1 MGEKQGN
8 RNGKGGWNEMM
19 VTRENGEIGER
30 KRRERERERVSLNSN
45 ACWIWYN
52 LCNLNT
58 LTNTFYIY
66 SAYFTNSIPL
76 LDGCVS
82 SCCKLMLDQ

>member
-30 KRRERERERVSLNSN
+30 KRREREW
-45 ACWIWYN
+45 AWIQMHVE
-52 LCNLNT
+52 
-58 LTNTFYIY
+58 FDI
-66 SAYFTNSIPL
+66 I
-76 LDGCVS
+76 CVI
-82 SCCKLMLDQ
+82 